1 MTTTRTTTQRIYD
14 GDGDQLMTDQQMQE
28 RLIVLPGGMPSKQ
41 ADPSPHIR
49 VMWGQ
54 HLLDDIVAGRYRSFV
69 CAVNAEDNSH
79 GIISKLAD
87 MVKTSQWSPES
98 ITKHTQ
104 KFAHRDTVT
113 VIKFDMDTIEVLGLL
128 RPTGREHLTLKDL
141 GHGMSVA
148 TEMIRRKPNLR
159 SPAAAVSFLGAHANK
174 LVDEHGQEPSF
185 ETVLRVM
192 SESGFTGDV
201 YPAPWMWES
210 APTGVYARYPFP
222 PSLDEMRMGGF

>member
-1 MTTTRTTTQRIYD
+1 MATQIQTPRIYD
-14 GDGDQLMTDQQMQE
+14 GDGDQLMTDHEIQE
-28 RLIVLPGGMPSKQ
+28 RLIVLPDGSPSKQ
-41 ADPSPHIR
+41 ADPSQHIR

-54 HLLDDIVAGRYRSFV
+54 HLLDDVVAGRYRSLV

-87 MVKTSQWSPES
+87 LVKTSQWSPES
-98 ITKHTQ
+98 ITNHT
-104 KFAHRDTVT
+104 KMFAHRETMT

-128 RPTGREHLTLKDL
+128 RPTDKDHLTLNDL
-141 GHGMSVA
+141 GHGLSVA

-159 SPAAAVSFLGAHANK
+159 LPVASVSFLGAQANA
-174 LVDEHGQEPSF
+174 LIDENGQEPSF
-185 ETVLRVM
+185 ETVLRTM
-192 SESGFTGDV
+192 HEAGFSGDV

-222 PSLDEMRMGGF
+222 PSLDAMRMGGF